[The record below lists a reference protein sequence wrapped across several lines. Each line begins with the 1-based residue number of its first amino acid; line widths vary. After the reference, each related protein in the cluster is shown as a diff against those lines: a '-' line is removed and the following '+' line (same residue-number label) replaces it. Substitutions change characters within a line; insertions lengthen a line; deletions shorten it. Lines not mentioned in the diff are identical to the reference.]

1 MEIVSYEGF
10 YLVKSNGDF
19 IGGQYDSELSA
30 SYAIE
35 KLDARLAEELWSKKV
50 FGKNESLT
58 KYISVDDI
66 DSYLLEAYIT

>member
-35 KLDARLAEELWSKKV
+35 KLDTQP
-50 FGKNESLT
+50 G
-58 KYISVDDI
+58 
-66 DSYLLEAYIT
+66 

>member
-1 MEIVSYEGF
+1 MEIIAYKGF
-10 YLVKSNGDF
+10 YLVKSKGDF

-35 KLDARLAEELWSKKV
+35 KLDDRLADELWSKKV
-50 FGKNESLT
+50 SGKNEQLN
-58 KYISVDDI
+58 KYISVEDI

>member
-1 MEIVSYEGF
+1 MEIVSCEGF

-50 FGKNESLT
+50 SGQNESPT

>member
-1 MEIVSYEGF
+1 MEIIGYEGL
-10 YLVKSNGDF
+10 YLVKSKGDY

-50 FGKNESLT
+50 SGQNESI
-58 KYISVDDI
+58 KKHISVEDI
-66 DSYLLEAYIT
+66 DSYLLEAYMT